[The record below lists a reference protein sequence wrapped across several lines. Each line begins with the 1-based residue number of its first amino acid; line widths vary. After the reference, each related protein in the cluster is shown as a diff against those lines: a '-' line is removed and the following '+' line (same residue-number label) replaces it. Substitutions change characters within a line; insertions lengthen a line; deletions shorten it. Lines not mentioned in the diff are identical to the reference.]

1 MSGAYRFTPEHG
13 RPVHYWAPDS
23 VTAYRV
29 ARMRYG
35 SEPGSLT
42 AAGRPLTPADAD
54 GEQRDVYARIAHA
67 AGASFAAVERACE
80 TARIVHGLSVQ
91 TYADGPSVA
100 AALRALGVLA

>member
-54 GEQRDVYARIAHA
+54 GE
-67 AGASFAAVERACE
+67 
-80 TARIVHGLSVQ
+80 
-91 TYADGPSVA
+91 
-100 AALRALGVLA
+100 